1 MKILLDTSVLVA
13 AMVESHPEHERAFP
27 WLKRII
33 DGKNEGY
40 VAIHSLAELYA
51 VLTVLPVRPR
61 ISPHSAHELIVRNV
75 LQNFEVITL
84 GPSDYLT
91 VIESLSSLG
100 IVGGATYDALIMHA
114 AISVKMD
121 RIVTFNLRDFRRI
134 SPGLADIIVSP

>member
-27 WLKRII
+27 WLKHII

-61 ISPHSAHELIVRNV
+61 ISPHAAHELLVRNV
-75 LQNFEVITL
+75 LQHFEVITL
-84 GPSDYLT
+84 GPGDYLT
-91 VIESLSSLG
+91 VIENLSSLG
-100 IVGGATYDALIMHA
+100 IVGGATYDALIMYA
-114 AISVKMD
+114 AISVEMD

-134 SPGLADIIVSP
+134 SPGLTDIIVSP